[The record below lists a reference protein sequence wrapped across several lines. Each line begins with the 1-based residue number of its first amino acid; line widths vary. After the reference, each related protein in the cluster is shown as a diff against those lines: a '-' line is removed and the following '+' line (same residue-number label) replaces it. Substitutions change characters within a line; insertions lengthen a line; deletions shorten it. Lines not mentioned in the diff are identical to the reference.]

1 MNEDKFLEILKDV
14 LNSDYGFEFIQEMLE
29 KLGAF
34 ERGCNFDNTNME
46 YYNRGKRDKGLWL
59 LDLVRKADLNKFEEI
74 LIKRG

>member
-1 MNEDKFLEILKDV
+1 MNEDKLLEILKDV
-14 LNSDYGFEFIQEMLE
+14 LNTDCGYELIQEMLE

>member
-1 MNEDKFLEILKDV
+1 MNEDKLLEILKNI
-14 LNSDYGFEFIQEMLE
+14 LNTDCGFEFIQEMLE

-46 YYNRGKRDKGLWL
+46 YYNRGRRDKGLWL

>member
-14 LNSDYGFEFIQEMLE
+14 LNTDCGYELIQEMLE
-29 KLGAF
+29 KLGAL

-46 YYNRGKRDKGLWL
+46 YYNRGKRDRGLWL

>member
-1 MNEDKFLEILKDV
+1 MNEDKLLEILKV
-14 LNSDYGFEFIQEMLE
+14 ILNTDCGLLFIQEMLE

-59 LDLVRKADLNKFEEI
+59 LDLVRKADLDKFEEI

>member
-14 LNSDYGFEFIQEMLE
+14 LNTDCGYELIQEMLE